1 MSMLVAIIGGNLQGV
16 EATYLAKKA
25 GWEVLLIDKNPRAA
39 ASLMC
44 DRFLPLEI
52 TAKGDLDQIPGQ
64 AELIIPALENS
75 SVLRILT
82 EWSLQTGIPLAFDM
96 EAYAISSSKRKSNR
110 LFNEININTPTS
122 WPQCDFPIMV
132 KPDGES
138 GSQAVKMVHNE
149 KELTSTLPA
158 EHSLDDVVA
167 QEYLEGPC
175 YSIEIIGLPGNYM
188 PLQVTELHMDS
199 DYDCKRVIAPSG
211 LDARQVMEFEQ
222 MVIRV
227 AERIHLRGLM
237 DMEVILHNDQLK
249 VLEIDARLPS
259 QTPTSVFHS
268 TGVNMLNLLAELFL
282 TGNVKTNQMKETQ
295 TVIYEHIKVTKDS
308 IEVMGEHI
316 MSGVGPLKS
325 YQGLFGAEEVI
336 TNFHPGLDEWVATL
350 IFKGNSIEEVL
361 GKRQQTYENIRNKVG
376 QIASPDYS

>member
-110 LFNEININTPTS
+110 LFNEININTPKS

-308 IEVMGEHI
+308 IEVMGEHT